1 MGRAVKLMRIFLT
14 GGTGYVGKAILDA
27 LIRGGHHVDALVRT
41 TDAAA
46 DVQKRGAHPVL
57 GDLLQAATWRDAAAA
72 ANGIVHAATEY
83 GPRVRTVDQ
92 AALDVIG
99 GLPPREG
106 RFIIYTSGNYVLGP
120 APVVVDETAPV
131 NPPDSVAWRR
141 AHEARVLDLASNGI
155 RAIVVRPG
163 IVYGGRRGIV
173 GDLLKEASNGL
184 IRVVGTGDNH
194 WPLVYRRDVGEL
206 YLRLVNTP
214 AAAGIYHAT
223 DGADETV
230 NELVAAI
237 ASHTTITPT
246 IRHMPIDEARK
257 KLGSHADML
266 ALDQRLACTRSH
278 AIGWSPTL
286 HSASGAVPRLLE
298 EWRVEEKR

>member
-1 MGRAVKLMRIFLT
+1 MRIFLT

-27 LIRGGHHVDALVRT
+27 LVRGGHHVDALVRSA
-41 TDAAA
+41 DAAA

-57 GDLLQAATWRDAAAA
+57 GDLLQPATWRDAAAA
-72 ANGIVHAATEY
+72 ANGVIHAAREY

-92 AALDVIG
+92 AALDVLAA
-99 GLPPREG
+99 LPPREG
-106 RFIIYTSGNYVLGP
+106 RFLIYTSGNWVLGP
-120 APVVVDETAPV
+120 APMLVDETAPV

-141 AHEARVLDLASNGI
+141 AHEARVLDLAFTGT

-173 GDLLKEASNGL
+173 GDLLKEALNGL
-184 IRVVGTGDNH
+184 IRVVGTGENH
-194 WPLVYRRDVGEL
+194 WPLVYHRDVGEL

-214 AAAGIYHAT
+214 GAAGIYHAT

-230 NELVAAI
+230 NDLVSAI

-246 IRHMPIDEARK
+246 IRYMPMDEARK
-257 KLGSHADML
+257 KMGSYADML
-266 ALDQRLACTRSH
+266 ALDQRLASTRSRE
-278 AIGWSPTL
+278 IGWSPTL
-286 HSASGAVPRLLE
+286 HSASGAVPRLME
-298 EWRVEEKR
+298 EWRMEEKR